1 MDHARRRAGALD
13 LWRTTMCLT
22 SSALTSTP
30 TTHAATF
37 TTRFVRPAVVAAIAC
52 VLLCGLASA
61 APSDSFGD
69 GIAPTVAD
77 GTTVVRIGELMVDPS
92 AYVDKRVR
100 VEGLVDD
107 VCPMKGCWI
116 DILEAEAPAD
126 RAKTVRF
133 KVEDDVIV
141 FPAEAKGR
149 AVVAEG
155 ILRAREM
162 DEESARAWF
171 HHLAE
176 EKGEEFDPTSVT
188 GPMTIYQIEGQGAV
202 LRD

>member
-1 MDHARRRAGALD
+1 MNRS
-13 LWRTTMCLT
+13 T
-22 SSALTSTP
+22 SFRPLRL
-30 TTHAATF
+30 F
-37 TTRFVRPAVVAAIAC
+37 TAVLC
-52 VLLCGLASA
+52 VLAFLGAFPAAASDTYGE
-61 APSDSFGD
+61 S
-69 GIAPTVAD
+69 IAPTATED
-77 GTTVVRIGELMVDPS
+77 TAVVRIGELMADPASFVDR
-92 AYVDKRVR
+92 KVR

-116 DILEAEAPAD
+116 DILEAETPAD

-149 AVVAEG
+149 SVIAEG
-155 ILRAREM
+155 VLRAREM
-162 DEESARAWF
+162 DEDSARAWF
-171 HHLAE
+171 AHLAE
-176 EKGEEFDPTSVT
+176 EKGEAFDPESVT

>member
-1 MDHARRRAGALD
+1 M
-13 LWRTTMCLT
+13 
-22 SSALTSTP
+22 
-30 TTHAATF
+30 
-37 TTRFVRPAVVAAIAC
+37 
-52 VLLCGLASA
+52 
-61 APSDSFGD
+61 
-69 GIAPTVAD
+69 
-77 GTTVVRIGELMVDPS
+77 
-92 AYVDKRVR
+92 VR
-100 VEGLVDD
+100 VEGLVND

-116 DILEAEAPAD
+116 DIVEADTPAD

-149 AVVAEG
+149 EVVAEG

-162 DEESARAWF
+162 DEEAARAWF

-176 EKGEEFDPTSVT
+176 EKGEEFDPASVT
-188 GPMTIYQIEGQGAV
+188 GPMTVYQIEGQGAV

>member
-1 MDHARRRAGALD
+1 MKPDVPAASRSIRSLPALLAALALLAGV
-13 LWRTTMCLT
+13 
-22 SSALTSTP
+22 P
-30 TTHAATF
+30 AA
-37 TTRFVRPAVVAAIAC
+37 
-52 VLLCGLASA
+52 AS
-61 APSDSFGD
+61 DTYGD
-69 GIAPTVAD
+69 GIAPTAAE
-77 GTTVVRIGELMVDPS
+77 GTTVVRIGELMADPA

-116 DILEAEAPAD
+116 DILEADRPAD

-149 AVVAEG
+149 EVVAEG
-155 ILRAREM
+155 ILRSRQM
-162 DEESARAWF
+162 DEEAARAWF
-171 HHLAE
+171 QHLAE
-176 EKGEEFDPTSVT
+176 EKGEEFDPASIS
-188 GPMTIYQIEGQGAV
+188 GPMTVYQIEGQGAV